1 MEIQPFVIWLAIR
14 KVPMILPIIT
24 YPNKQLKTRSKE
36 VVAFDPLL
44 HRFLDDMFETM
55 MSSNGIGLAA
65 IQVANPIRVLILCIP
80 DEEGNQ
86 HKENVLEII
95 NPVMHQQKG
104 NVLYQEGCLSV
115 PGFYEDVERYETLTL
130 HYQNRH
136 GEACTLEANELLSIA
151 IQHEIDHL
159 EGKLFIEKLTYNR
172 RKKFE
177 KEYKKALK
185 EKK

>member
-1 MEIQPFVIWLAIR
+1 ML
-14 KVPMILPIIT
+14 LPIIT
-24 YPNKQLKTRSKE
+24 YPNKQLKARSQT
-36 VVAFDPLL
+36 VVNFDELL
-44 HRFLDDMFETM
+44 HRFLDDMYETM
-55 MSSNGIGLAA
+55 IASNGIGLAA

-86 HKENVLEII
+86 HKENLLEII
-95 NPVMHQQKG
+95 NPVIHNPKG
-104 NVLYQEGCLSV
+104 NILYQEGCLSV
-115 PGFYEDVERYETLTL
+115 PGFYEDVERYETLSL
-130 HYQNRH
+130 KYQNRH
-136 GEACTLEANELLSIA
+136 GEACELHASDLLSIA

-159 EGKLFIEKLTYNR
+159 EGKLFIEKLSYNR

>member
-1 MEIQPFVIWLAIR
+1 ML
-14 KVPMILPIIT
+14 LPIIT
-24 YPNKQLKTRSKE
+24 YPDKQLKVRSRD
-36 VVAFDPLL
+36 VVDFDPTL
-44 HRFLDDMFETM
+44 HTFLDDMFETM
-55 MSSNGIGLAA
+55 LASNGIGLAA

-86 HKENVLEII
+86 PKENLLEII
-95 NPVMHQQKG
+95 NPVIHEPQGSVM
-104 NVLYQEGCLSV
+104 YQEGCLSV
-115 PGFYEDVERYETLTL
+115 PGFYEDVERYEKLTL
-130 HYQNRH
+130 HYKNRH
-136 GEACTLEANELLSIA
+136 GESCSLEADELLAIA

-159 EGKLFIEKLTYNR
+159 DGKLFIEKLTYNR